1 VQREGSGLGGP
12 AADSEADLPWCCEHS
27 NLLLVPSTCDM
38 CVVACQVRPLRAVR
52 AIVGLADVSPDLVV
66 CRVRQRQRGAFG
78 MSAVAARC
86 PLDCLLS
93 LIANSEIEAG
103 ILSLFLQLRRCG
115 S

>member
-1 VQREGSGLGGP
+1 MGEP

-27 NLLLVPSTCDM
+27 DLLLVPSTCDM

-66 CRVRQRQRGAFG
+66 LRQRQRGAFG

-93 LIANSEIEAG
+93 LIAKSEIEAG